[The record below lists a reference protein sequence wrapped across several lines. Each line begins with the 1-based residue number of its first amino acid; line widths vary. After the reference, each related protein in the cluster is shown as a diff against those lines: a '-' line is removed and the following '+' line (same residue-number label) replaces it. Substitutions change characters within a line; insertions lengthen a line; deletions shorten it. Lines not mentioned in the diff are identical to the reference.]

1 MERKPPVG
9 NKKFKKDKKANN
21 LKHNIEVMVLSKVD
35 PIDSAFPGS
44 FIASESNQA
53 QNPLSA
59 LSGRVVEAKYH

>member
-1 MERKPPVG
+1 VERKPPIG

-44 FIASESNQA
+44 FIASESN
-53 QNPLSA
+53 
-59 LSGRVVEAKYH
+59 